1 MTNQMKLFKER
12 FESIR
17 KNMETDPIMKRV
29 KSDVV
34 FDFKP
39 YVKKFGNV
47 YIAYNKVLNIGD
59 VISDD
64 DVYFNSIFNSKTF
77 HLTYFVQSTTKVFNN
92 KDSALDGKCT
102 FYIVHALVPTFV
114 QDELILLVEKEVE
127 IFFVNK
133 FGYFNIADKE
143 TNISLKDAI
152 YECFKNSTIMVY
164 PSYESRFFEVAQK
177 HIESVIKQDMK
188 KEENKDISG
197 FDVNIKF
204 ESKPLTATT
213 KKQMEMCD
221 VYVDDKY
228 LSSFLSDYS
237 MEAIFTVKSENIN
250 LESSF
255 KAPISIFGLKTQID
269 AKFLSKIYTVKRA
282 LLGADVLINAVKGQ
296 VRVLNS
302 QDIITFKSNTYKAY
316 INESVSKKQDKTKD
330 EYLRTFVE
338 KKLIERRSFKLY
350 YSNKLPFGKILCSNI
365 DYAKLEEDGIYLY
378 DKYMYDVTSHL
389 FRINIFL
396 CEYDKDGNIA
406 VICVAE
412 RLNQL
417 FYSKFDSSLI
427 HLPIIYFEPIE
438 ILYGTFYN
446 MDALRFCYVQDI
458 EDGINFYYARDIE
471 EEIKCEYLKMVLQEF
486 GNTRLNACV
495 EKIDVSFLPKSFVKE
510 FSKDNKFIM
519 SAVKDNYE
527 YEQCEKILVKYTFN
541 DNLIFTRKVHASKL
555 MNLYY
560 GGRTF
565 KLPIYEDDD
574 KEVVFSD
581 IIDFSNLNL
590 IRSKYC
596 DVNELKWYK
605 DRFLKR

>member
-1 MTNQMKLFKER
+1 MNNKMQLFKER

-17 KNMETDPIMKRV
+17 ENMETDPIMKRV
-29 KSDVV
+29 KSNVV

-64 DVYFNSIFNSKTF
+64 DVYFNSIFNSKSF
-77 HLTYFVQSTTKVFNN
+77 NLNYFVQSTTKLFNN

-102 FYIVHALVPTFV
+102 FYIVHTLVPTFV

-152 YECFKNSTIMVY
+152 YECFKNSTIMIY

-188 KEENKDISG
+188 KEENKEISD
-197 FDVNIKF
+197 FNINIKF
-204 ESKPLTATT
+204 ESKPLSATT
-213 KKQMEMCD
+213 KKQAEMCD

-237 MEAIFTVKSENIN
+237 MDAIFTVKSENIN

-282 LLGADVLINAVKGQ
+282 LLSADVLINAVKGQ
-296 VRVLNS
+296 VRVLTS
-302 QDIITFKSNTYKAY
+302 QDKMKAEFL
-316 INESVSKKQDKTKD
+316 N
-330 EYLRTFVE
+330 TFVK

-350 YSNKLPFGKILCSNI
+350 VDDKLPLGKILCSDI
-365 DYAKLEEDGIYLY
+365 DYEKLEEDGIYLY
-378 DKYMYDVTSHL
+378 NQYMYDVTSYL

-396 CEYDKDGNIA
+396 CEYDRNGNIA

-417 FYSKFDSSLI
+417 FCDEFDDNILQ
-427 HLPIIYFEPIE
+427 LPIIYFDPQD

-446 MDALRFCYVQDI
+446 IAALNFCDVQDI
-458 EDGINFYYARDIE
+458 ED
-471 EEIKCEYLKMVLQEF
+471 EIKNEYLKMVLQEF
-486 GNTRLNACV
+486 GNIKLNAYA

-510 FSKDNKFIM
+510 FSKDNNKFIVRT
-519 SAVKDNYE
+519 VKANNE
-527 YEQCEKILVKYTFN
+527 YEQCEKILVNYTFN
-541 DNLIFTRKVHASKL
+541 ENLIFAKKVNANKL
-555 MNLYY
+555 ISLYY
-560 GGRTF
+560 GGSTF
-565 KLPIYEDDD
+565 KLPIYEEDG
-574 KEVVFSD
+574 KEVLFSD
-581 IIDFSNLNL
+581 IIDFSGINLMSSNVCN
-590 IRSKYC
+590 I
-596 DVNELKWYK
+596 NELKWYK
-605 DRFLKR
+605 NKFLK